1 MVGYTVKT
9 TNVCFMTG
17 QSAYY
22 DDDVENADAYGM
34 IDGRSKRC
42 LTWLGWTDDAQSI
55 QRAWCSSAAFRGQ
68 QSPAATMR
76 LIADTLRESSPAPRC
91 MEAGHV
97 RRSTYAPYLVVVYRV
112 AQHQPTASLA
122 ARPSRECAA
131 ATAMLSSEATDDHR
145 RRLPPQ
151 LNSSDII
158 SVSVL
163 I

>member
-55 QRAWCSSAAFRGQ
+55 QRAWCSSAAFRGLAK
-68 QSPAATMR
+68 PRGDYATYCR
-76 LIADTLRESSPAPRC
+76 YAPRELTGAAVHGGRSC
-91 MEAGHV
+91 PFYV
-97 RRSTYAPYLVVVYRV
+97 RAVSRCRLPRR
-112 AQHQPTASLA
+112 TASTE
-122 ARPSRECAA
+122 RQPCSPSITRMRCGNGDAK
-131 ATAMLSSEATDDHR
+131 LGSHR
-145 RRLPPQ
+145 
-151 LNSSDII
+151 
-158 SVSVL
+158 
-163 I
+163 